1 MPSTNTIDALTLAGN
16 QFVFFNPCCKCK
28 CDTITTDDFDHTTTI
43 LRLKRSLTDKVLF
56 AFKASDG
63 LVTIDPS
70 TGTVKDNN
78 ILSELLDIKDNDIEA
93 LETFFE
99 KYGFFFYISQDKMES
114 YDTEIIFNLHKR
126 LKYLV
131 ELMSLIQEPEPDY
144 RRIFSLICWLIFSNR
159 IHIETVERKQPIYSS
174 CLHPLTAYLEEN
186 NRYRLPDQTDE
197 MDDSLDLI
205 FGEDYPASNNTPD
218 YSNDDFIRND
228 TVDCDDDTDVY
239 YDHSNDYIEPYN
251 YTDNNDE
258 FEDNDYEDG
267 ILRYLEGEISPEKFS
282 HFITD
287 YIYPPGLTEGEI
299 EMQFIELEQL
309 YSDDSGPYPLISH
322 RKLESLYL
330 DNNILSFRDR
340 YIIQYF
346 SHTEYTLGRI
356 TFLNNDGCA
365 YFLSNDDDVQ
375 FYEHLDENLKKATLQ
390 VAKYIIKEELDYN
403 LSAITPSYDIRQM
416 APAWRIPD
424 LFSALYFSLFYM
436 NSSQEL
442 FRLCANPSCRKPF
455 RVETT
460 RRNKKYCCDACRN
473 AVGQRN
479 YRNKKAKKH

>member
-228 TVDCDDDTDVY
+228 TVDSDDDTDVY

-258 FEDNDYEDG
+258 FEDNDYEESYY
-267 ILRYLEGEISPEKFS
+267 II
-282 HFITD
+282 D
-287 YIYPPGLTEGEI
+287 YIYPPGLTEDEADNLFGEYDEI
-299 EMQFIELEQL
+299 FDD
-309 YSDDSGPYPLISH
+309 YSEPYPLINH
-322 RKLESLYL
+322 RKLESLYF
-330 DNNILSFRDR
+330 NNAILSFRDL
-340 YIIQYF
+340 YMIQYF
-346 SHTEYTLGRI
+346 FHTEYNLGQI

-365 YFLSNDDDVQ
+365 FFLSNDDDVQ

-416 APAWRIPD
+416 APDWKIPD
-424 LFSALYFSLFYM
+424 LFSGLYFSLFYM

>member
-1 MPSTNTIDALTLAGN
+1 MPSTNTINALTLAGN
-16 QFVFFNPCCKCK
+16 QFVFCNPCCECK

-56 AFKASDG
+56 AFKALDG

-131 ELMSLIQEPEPDY
+131 ELISLIHEPEPDY

-186 NRYRLPDQTDE
+186 NRKRYRLPDQTDE
-197 MDDSLDLI
+197 MDDSLDFLNFEANSI
-205 FGEDYPASNNTPD
+205 NNNIPD

-228 TVDCDDDTDVY
+228 TIDCDDDTDAY
-239 YDHSNDYIEPYN
+239 YDHGNDYVEPDY
-251 YTDNNDE
+251 YIDIDDE
-258 FEDNDYEDG
+258 FSIYDEEM
-267 ILRYLEGEISPEKFS
+267 ISPEEFS

-287 YIYPPGLTEGEI
+287 YIYPSGLTEGDAET
-299 EMQFIELEQL
+299 QFREPEQI
-309 YSDDSGPYPLISH
+309 YGDDSEPSPLIDH
-322 RKLESLYL
+322 FKLGSLYL
-330 DNNILSFRDR
+330 DNDILSFRDR
-340 YIIQYF
+340 YMIQYF
-346 SHTEYTLGRI
+346 FHTEDTLGQI
-356 TFLNNDGCA
+356 AFLNNDGST
-365 YFLSNDDDVQ
+365 YFRSNNDDVQ

-424 LFSALYFSLFYM
+424 LFSGLYFSLFYM

>member
-1 MPSTNTIDALTLAGN
+1 MSSMNTIDALTLAGN
-16 QFVFFNPCCKCK
+16 QFAFFNPCCKCK

-43 LRLKRSLTDKVLF
+43 LRLKKSLTDKVLF

-70 TGTVKDNN
+70 TGSVKDNN
-78 ILSELLDIKDNDIEA
+78 ILSELLDIKDNDIES
-93 LETFFE
+93 LETFLE

-131 ELMSLIQEPEPDY
+131 ELMSLIQEPKLDY
-144 RRIFSLICWLIFSNR
+144 KRIFSLTCWLIFSNR

-197 MDDSLDLI
+197 MDDSLDFLDFEANSI
-205 FGEDYPASNNTPD
+205 NNNIPD

-228 TVDCDDDTDVY
+228 TIDCDDDTDVY
-239 YDHSNDYIEPYN
+239 YDYSNDYVEPYY

-258 FEDNDYEDG
+258 FENNDYEESYY
-267 ILRYLEGEISPEKFS
+267 II
-282 HFITD
+282 D
-287 YIYPPGLTEGEI
+287 YIYPPGLTKNEADDLFGQCEEI
-299 EMQFIELEQL
+299 YDD
-309 YSDDSGPYPLISH
+309 YSEPYPLINH
-322 RKLESLYL
+322 HKLELLYFS
-330 DNNILSFRDR
+330 NAILSLRDR
-340 YIIQYF
+340 YMIQYF
-346 SHTEYTLGRI
+346 FHTEHNLGQI
-356 TFLNNDGCA
+356 AFPNNDGSI
-365 YFLSNDDDVQ
+365 YFRLNDDDVQ

-390 VAKYIIKEELDYN
+390 VAKYVIKEELDYN
-403 LSAITPSYDIRQM
+403 LSAVTPSYDIRQM
-416 APAWRIPD
+416 APSWRIPD
-424 LFSALYFSLFYM
+424 LFTGLYFSLFYM

-473 AVGQRN
+473 AVGQRR
-479 YRNKKAKKH
+479 YRNKKAK

>member
-228 TVDCDDDTDVY
+228 TVDSDDDTDVY

-258 FEDNDYEDG
+258 FEDNDYEESYY
-267 ILRYLEGEISPEKFS
+267 II
-282 HFITD
+282 D
-287 YIYPPGLTEGEI
+287 YIYPPGLTEDEADNLFDEYDEI
-299 EMQFIELEQL
+299 FDD
-309 YSDDSGPYPLISH
+309 YSEPYSLINH
-322 RKLESLYL
+322 RKLESLYF
-330 DNNILSFRDR
+330 NNAILSFRDL
-340 YIIQYF
+340 YMIQYF
-346 SHTEYTLGRI
+346 FHTEYNLGQI

-365 YFLSNDDDVQ
+365 FFLSNDDDVQ

-416 APAWRIPD
+416 APAWKIPD
-424 LFSALYFSLFYM
+424 LFSGLYFSLFYM